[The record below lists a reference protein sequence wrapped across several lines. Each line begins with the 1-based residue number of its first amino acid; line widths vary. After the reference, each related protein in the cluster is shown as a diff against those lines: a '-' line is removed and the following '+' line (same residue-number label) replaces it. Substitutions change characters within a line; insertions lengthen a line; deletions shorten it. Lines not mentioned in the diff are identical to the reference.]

1 MSNAIR
7 IESIEQFV
15 EQISKLELSKNH
27 TRFFRGHS
35 NNEYEMIPSIY
46 RDNDLINN
54 EDRIIK
60 DVLTECAEY
69 FPSHEILFD
78 KLVRMQHY
86 DCPTR
91 LLDISYNALVGL
103 YFAVNKNDGKNTKTI
118 NCQKCNQKNPFDD
131 DLKDGEVII
140 LDIPNNKIKYQ
151 DSDTV
156 AILSALSLQ
165 KIDFDIGFYK
175 KIAEDIFLNN
185 LDIDRKKFKNN
196 PSLLSDLT
204 LSSERL
210 QNIDEDIFNRNCREG
225 NESYFNSIN
234 NELNEIAEIITLLN
248 DVRKDKP
255 YFLPHMDYRDVNQVI
270 CVKSKAN
277 NRRIERQ
284 QGAFLIFGIN
294 EVKSR
299 FSKVETQKD
308 WSIHKLIVDKNS
320 KKEILKNLERVGIS
334 RQTLFPEL
342 DSQATHIISRYKDN

>member
-1 MSNAIR
+1 MSEIK
-7 IESIEQFV
+7 ITSVQQFV
-15 EQISKLELSKNH
+15 EQVAMLELKENH
-27 TRFFRGHS
+27 TRFFRGHPDS
-35 NNEYEMIPSIY
+35 EYEMIPSIY
-46 RDNDLINN
+46 RDNSLINN
-54 EDRIIK
+54 EDRIVK

-69 FPSHEILFD
+69 FLPHEMLFD

-91 LLDISYNALVGL
+91 LLDVSYNALVGL
-103 YFAVNKNDGKNTKTI
+103 YFAVNKNDGTMNS
-118 NCQKCNQKNPFDD
+118 QKCHQENIFGD

-140 LDIPNNKIKYQ
+140 LDIPTNKIKYQ

-175 KIAEDIFLNN
+175 KIAEDNFLNN
-185 LDIDRKKFKNN
+185 LDIARKKFKNN
-196 PSLLSDLT
+196 PSLLSNLT

-210 QNIDEDIFNRNCREG
+210 ESIDEDIFNRNCGEH

-234 NELNEIAEIITLLN
+234 NELNGIAEIITLLN

-284 QGAFLIFGIN
+284 QGAFLIFGID

-299 FSKVETQKD
+299 FSKVEAQKD
-308 WSIHKLIVDKNS
+308 WSIHKLIIDKNS
-320 KKEILKNLERVGIS
+320 KKEILKNLEGVGIS